1 MNIAKQVRRVKQ
13 SIEAD
18 CPQEIGYNRM
28 APAKRMSLADLSV
41 DDLAAVVDDLI
52 ENQRCEISKHVQRM
66 LTLAEVKQRY
76 PREKTRIDRIARR
89 VMQIEAELR
98 IIRKN
103 SSWVKKRG
111 AIA

>member
-41 DDLAAVVDDLI
+41 DDLAAVVGDVI
-52 ENQRCEISKHVQRM
+52 KNQRREILKHVQRM
-66 LTLAEVKQRY
+66 LTLAEVKQRD
-76 PREKTRIDRIARR
+76 PHEKMRLDRIARR
-89 VMQIEAELR
+89 VTQIEAELR
-98 IIRKN
+98 MIRK
-103 SSWVKKRG
+103 SRG
-111 AIA
+111 G